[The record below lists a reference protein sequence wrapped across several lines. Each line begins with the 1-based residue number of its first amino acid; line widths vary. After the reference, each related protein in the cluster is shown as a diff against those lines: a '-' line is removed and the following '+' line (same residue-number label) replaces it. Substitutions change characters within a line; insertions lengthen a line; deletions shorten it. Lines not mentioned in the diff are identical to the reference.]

1 VNPLQ
6 VGIAVRTD
14 DGELYTWSFNLD
26 ILSDYYRCW
35 PPSVAYLASRGLDF
49 YQLRYDGIPGYR
61 LRWLLPASSEPPE
74 WTTFT
79 GGYHVAKLLSG
90 ELLPP
95 ELDDF
100 MYLVRDKIIGTRIYD
115 VKLMA
120 REHDQGCRGPLKVV
134 AKQLG
139 AVNTQDG
146 NGIAAVLTLQAFEL
160 LKDKMGDG
168 RDKYRRQL
176 CGIQAV

>member
-95 ELDDF
+95 ELDDS
-100 MYLVRDKIIGTRIYD
+100 
-115 VKLMA
+115 
-120 REHDQGCRGPLKVV
+120 
-134 AKQLG
+134 
-139 AVNTQDG
+139 
-146 NGIAAVLTLQAFEL
+146 
-160 LKDKMGDG
+160 
-168 RDKYRRQL
+168 
-176 CGIQAV
+176 